1 MPRPHPAPWLFQ
13 LGEAMSPRTI
23 FLSRLIGLY
32 CIVAAMAM
40 FLRGPTLVDTVMLM
54 LRDAPLMFFLGV
66 VTAAAGL
73 AMVLAHNVWS
83 GGAVAL
89 VVTVIGWLTLIKGAL
104 FMALTP
110 EAETALFVNGL
121 RYHELFHVYAALSL
135 GFGAYLA
142 YGGFSHRSRK

>member
-1 MPRPHPAPWLFQ
+1 
-13 LGEAMSPRTI
+13 
-23 FLSRLIGLY
+23 
-32 CIVAAMAM
+32 
-40 FLRGPTLVDTVMLM
+40 
-54 LRDAPLMFFLGV
+54 
-66 VTAAAGL
+66 
-73 AMVLAHNVWS
+73 
-83 GGAVAL
+83 
-89 VVTVIGWLTLIKGAL
+89 VIGWLTLIKGAL